1 LKTEQSGVS
10 VKANVRV
17 SGRYAATKHFIPFI
31 AAAFLASAAWAHGG
45 EDHGDAAAPVMAGD
59 VAPRTSAQS
68 DEFELVAV
76 LAAGKLTLY
85 LDRYA
90 DNAPVPDAEVE
101 IESGAF
107 KAVAAQIAP
116 GVYSVSGQAFA
127 QPGRHPLTI
136 SVQAG
141 ESADL
146 LTATLDIAASA
157 AGVEHVHSWDE
168 WALWG
173 AAGSL
178 LLAGAGLVAIRRRKM
193 KRKQHH

>member
-1 LKTEQSGVS
+1 M
-10 VKANVRV
+10 
-17 SGRYAATKHFIPFI
+17 KHFISFL

-45 EDHGDAAAPVMAGD
+45 EDHGDAAAPALAGD

-90 DNAPVPDAEVE
+90 DNSPVPDAEIE

-116 GVYSVSGQAFA
+116 GVYAVPGQAFA
-127 QPGRHPLTI
+127 QPGKHPLTI

-141 ESADL
+141 EAADL
-146 LTATLDIAASA
+146 LTATLDLAAPQT
-157 AGVEHVHSWDE
+157 GVEHAHGWGE
-168 WALWG
+168 WTVWSASG
-173 AAGSL
+173 VL
-178 LLAGAGLVAIRRRKM
+178 LLAGAGLVAVRRRRM
-193 KRKQHH
+193 NRKHKH

>member
-1 LKTEQSGVS
+1 VKHVRTIFVS
-10 VKANVRV
+10 M
-17 SGRYAATKHFIPFI
+17 
-31 AAAFLASAAWAHGG
+31 AFLLSSLAHAGGDSSDGHSHGEAAKP
-45 EDHGDAAAPVMAGD
+45 EMTAGI
-59 VAPRTSAQS
+59 APRTSAQS

-76 LAAGKLTLY
+76 LAEGKLTLY

-90 DNAPVPDAEVE
+90 DNAPAPDAEVE
-101 IESGAF
+101 IESGAY

-116 GVYSVSGQAFA
+116 GVYSVPGQAFD

-136 SVQAG
+136 SVQTG
-141 ESADL
+141 DSADL

-168 WALWG
+168 WAVWG

-178 LLAGAGLVAIRRRKM
+178 LLAGAGLVAVRRRKQN
-193 KRKQHH
+193 RKY

>member
-1 LKTEQSGVS
+1 MYFVS
-10 VKANVRV
+10 LALVMPVLAYGGGDSSDGHSHGEAVKPAMTV
-17 SGRYAATKHFIPFI
+17 
-31 AAAFLASAAWAHGG
+31 
-45 EDHGDAAAPVMAGD
+45 D

-76 LAAGKLTLY
+76 LAEGKLTLY
-85 LDRYA
+85 LDLYA

-101 IESGAF
+101 VESGAF

-116 GVYSVSGQAFA
+116 GVYAVPGQAFA

-141 ESADL
+141 DAADL
-146 LTATLDIAASA
+146 LTATLDLALPA
-157 AGVEHVHSWDE
+157 AGVEHAHGWGE
-168 WALWG
+168 WTVWG
-173 AAGSL
+173 AAGV

-193 KRKQHH
+193 NRKQHH